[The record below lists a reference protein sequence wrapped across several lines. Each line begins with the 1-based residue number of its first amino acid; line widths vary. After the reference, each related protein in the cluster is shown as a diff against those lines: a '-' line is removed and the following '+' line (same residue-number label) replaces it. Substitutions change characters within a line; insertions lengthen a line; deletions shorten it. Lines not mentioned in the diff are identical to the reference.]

1 MPRAASRVGILGALV
16 VLGAGLILPWLI
28 SAPNPVA
35 LGSKLIAKKATLAML
50 IGLWPAGASIP
61 LLALVGLGVALLAR
75 DSRHHLVL
83 AMLGAVG
90 ILLVCALGDPL
101 ILAGQQAGWLHRVV
115 LWSSGAWL
123 GLAGFALMFYGGLL
137 RLQKGGAI
145 PGPIWVLIWLPILA
159 ALGLAAYT
167 VWSGS
172 PTPNLI
178 LASFQ
183 RELQSGG
190 LQLRLGQ
197 HLWLAGAG
205 VFLSVVL
212 GVLLGIWG
220 YYNPRV
226 GQVALYLSGVVLTI
240 PSLALFTMLM
250 DPYSVLAQHFPVL
263 RQYGVAGLGPA
274 PAITGLTL
282 YGLLPVIRNTYVGLR
297 GVPVAQ
303 VDAAVGMGM
312 TPGQVL
318 LQVLLPRAFPVIM
331 AGIRS
336 SAVMLI
342 GIATLAQLIGAGG
355 LGYYILSGI
364 NRSSV
369 ALILLGAI
377 PAVVLAYGAD
387 MLLQAIGRW
396 LTPRGLRLLREVTA

>member
-1 MPRAASRVGILGALV
+1 MPRAASRIGILGALV
-16 VLGAGLILPWLI
+16 VLGAGLTLPWLI

-35 LGSKLIAKKATLAML
+35 LGSKLIAKKATLVML
-50 IGLWPAGASIP
+50 TGLWPAGASIL
-61 LLALVGLGVALLAR
+61 LLALVGLCVALLAK
-75 DSRHHLVL
+75 DSRHHFVL
-83 AMLGAVG
+83 AMVGAVG
-90 ILLVCALGDPL
+90 IFLVCALGDPL

-123 GLAGFALMFYGGLL
+123 SLAGFALMFYGGLL
-137 RLQKGGAI
+137 HLQKGGAI
-145 PGPIWVLIWLPILA
+145 PRPIWVLIWLPILA
-159 ALGLAAYT
+159 ALGLVAYT

-172 PTPNLI
+172 PTTNLI

-183 RELQSGG
+183 RELHSGG

-250 DPYSVLAQHFPVL
+250 DPYSTLAQHSPVL

-282 YGLLPVIRNTYVGLR
+282 YGLLPVIRNTYVGLMS
-297 GVPVAQ
+297 VPVAQ

-369 ALILLGAI
+369 ALILLGTI

-396 LTPRGLRLLREVTA
+396 LTPRGLHLLKGVTA